1 MKKSVLFVVDN
12 LKMGGVTK
20 VLANLLNKLD
30 YSKYDVE
37 LLVLHYY
44 EDMKINYPETVNLL
58 IAGTELSLVDE
69 SITKLLKEKNVV
81 KIMKKMLFAFSIKT
95 GFIKKKILKDRNRTL
110 KKQYDIEIAFGDGF
124 PYIYTSFGDSKR
136 KIAWMH
142 SDVLIKDYSARYFK
156 KMKIATNSMDVCIAV
171 SDKVAESYEKKY
183 GVQNIRVIQNV
194 IDDEEILLK
203 SNMKKDVEFD
213 DKQLNFISV
222 GRLDYSKNYE
232 MLFNVA
238 KKLRDEEF
246 KFKIYLIGEGSERE
260 KLEKLVKENSMESVF
275 ILCGRKENPYPYVK
289 SADMFLLSSR
299 YEGLPTVVIEALI
312 LHVPCL
318 ATDVAGIRQILN
330 NKGGIVTRND
340 ETDFYLKMKELLL
353 NEKKIISVKKELDN
367 YKYDNELIINN
378 INELFDKI

>member
-1 MKKSVLFVVDN
+1 MDF
-12 LKMGGVTK
+12 
-20 VLANLLNKLD
+20 
-30 YSKYDVE
+30 
-37 LLVLHYY
+37 H
-44 EDMKINYPETVNLL
+44 
-58 IAGTELSLVDE
+58 
-69 SITKLLKEKNVV
+69 
-81 KIMKKMLFAFSIKT
+81 
-95 GFIKKKILKDRNRTL
+95 
-110 KKQYDIEIAFGDGF
+110 
-124 PYIYTSFGDSKR
+124 IYTSFGDSKR

-353 NEKKIISVKKELDN
+353 NEKKIISLKKELDN